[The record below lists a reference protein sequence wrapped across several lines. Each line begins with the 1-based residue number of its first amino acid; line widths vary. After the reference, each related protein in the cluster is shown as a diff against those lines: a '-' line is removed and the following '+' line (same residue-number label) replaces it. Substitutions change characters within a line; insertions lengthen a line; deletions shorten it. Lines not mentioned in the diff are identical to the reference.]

1 MIRTNF
7 IVARSSMLLRTAVFR
22 RIPFQEIA
30 AGIQRA
36 GAFLGAAAV
45 EPVVVGEGVALVT
58 CVMVLVCNRG
68 VREGL

>member
-22 RIPFQEIA
+22 RIPFQEIS

-36 GAFLGAAAV
+36 GAFLGGAAV
-45 EPVVVGEGVALVT
+45 EPVVVREGMGLVT
-58 CVMVLVCNRG
+58 G
-68 VREGL
+68 VVVVV

>member
-7 IVARSSMLLRTAVFR
+7 IVARSSILIRTAVFR

-58 CVMVLVCNRG
+58 CVMVLVCNG
-68 VREGL
+68 GLR